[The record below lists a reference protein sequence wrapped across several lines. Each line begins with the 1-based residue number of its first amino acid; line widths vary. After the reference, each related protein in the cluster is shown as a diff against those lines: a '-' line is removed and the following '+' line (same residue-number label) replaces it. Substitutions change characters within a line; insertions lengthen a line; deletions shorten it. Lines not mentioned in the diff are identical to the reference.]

1 MVGDA
6 ATTLA
11 SNLGDAASN
20 LGVVGGSRFDGF
32 PSWIDVCVHGCI
44 DYIIESS
51 NGCID
56 RIGRMRIDNCV
67 ANRIYPDGW
76 ILTQEI

>member
-20 LGVVGGSRFDGF
+20 LGVAGGSRFDEF
-32 PSWIDVCVHGCI
+32 PSWIDACVHGCI
-44 DYIIESS
+44 DYIYLRTETWNAWQFSKIS
-51 NGCID
+51 I
-56 RIGRMRIDNCV
+56 
-67 ANRIYPDGW
+67 
-76 ILTQEI
+76 

>member
-32 PSWIDVCVHGCI
+32 
-44 DYIIESS
+44 
-51 NGCID
+51 N
-56 RIGRMRIDNCV
+56 
-67 ANRIYPDGW
+67 
-76 ILTQEI
+76 